1 MDPLDEMTG
10 WDPGVHFHFFTVGEM
25 GVAVVVLVLFLGAL
39 RILNDNVRR
48 EEIFV
53 IWLFVI
59 YELCEELSFFH
70 TKNRPA

>member
-53 IWLFVI
+53 I
-59 YELCEELSFFH
+59 EEYDLAFY
-70 TKNRPA
+70 NNL